1 MAVFG
6 IIGNER
12 CNVASSVYYGLF
24 SLQHRGQESSG
35 IVVNDDGVFSTH
47 KDSGLVDEVFD
58 HKALSK
64 LGLGNMAIGHV
75 RYGTLGTKDRV
86 NAEPI
91 VVNHVKGRM
100 AIATS
105 GRLSNS
111 AELKRELEL
120 DGHIFHTTIDAEVV
134 SCIITK
140 ERLTSSSI
148 EEAVSRAMSRFS
160 GMSSVSRSMVTTS

>member
-24 SLQHRGQESSG
+24 SLQHRGQESAG
-35 IVVNDDGVFSTH
+35 IVVNDDGVFTTH

-58 HKALSK
+58 RESLDR
-64 LGLGNMAIGHV
+64 LGHGNMALGHV

-86 NAEPI
+86 NAEPV

-105 GRLSNS
+105 GALSPTMGYFRCHSLPGLSTYSTSASESAVTQWGHQLTMRLP
-111 AELKRELEL
+111 L
-120 DGHIFHTTIDAEVV
+120 
-134 SCIITK
+134 
-140 ERLTSSSI
+140 
-148 EEAVSRAMSRFS
+148 
-160 GMSSVSRSMVTTS
+160 

>member
-6 IIGNER
+6 IIGKER

-24 SLQHRGQESSG
+24 ALQHRGQESSG